1 MARTVSLPA
10 AAVTPQ
16 AGIAP
21 AVDGLTT
28 LSPTGQWVVPPP
40 GTAASPAVSGAAPAY
55 LALDNVS
62 SGTEQFTASATTASG
77 SHVLATGTLAPGTVT
92 DVSGSILASAGFD
105 PIMVRASGAMA
116 VSEDVGPSGGI
127 GVVTMP
133 GIAMAA
139 PIGV

>member
-1 MARTVSLPA
+1 M
-10 AAVTPQ
+10 
-16 AGIAP
+16 
-21 AVDGLTT
+21 
-28 LSPTGQWVVPPP
+28 
-40 GTAASPAVSGAAPAY
+40 
-55 LALDNVS
+55 
-62 SGTEQFTASATTASG
+62 
-77 SHVLATGTLAPGTVT
+77 LATGTLAPGTVT
-92 DVSGSILASAGFD
+92 DVSGSILATAGFD